1 MSDIK
6 ALQTRATELGIK
18 FHHKLGA
25 EKLQALIDGH
35 QAETQDKAPKT
46 NAPKF
51 ENGEVLTQKDYFKR
65 EMKRRRKTVGAL
77 RRIRVTCMNPS
88 KADWDGETFSVGS
101 SQLGTFKKF
110 VPFNGKPYHVP
121 QMIYDMIRERK
132 CTIFN
137 TVRERGQNFKK
148 PQIINEFAIEDLPPL
163 TEQELEDLAHRQA
176 LAETGL

>member
-1 MSDIK
+1 MSNLET
-6 ALQTRATELGIK
+6 LQAQAKKLGIT
-18 FHHKLGA
+18 FHHKLGE
-25 EKLQALIDGH
+25 EKLQALIDSHLADNAGP
-35 QAETQDKAPKT
+35 APKV

-51 ENGEVLTQKDYFKR
+51 ENGEVLNSKEYTKR

-77 RRIRVTCMNPS
+77 RRIRVTCMNPAKS
-88 KADWDGETFSVGS
+88 DWDGETFSVGS